1 MEKEKRIFAVGWRLT
16 GNDKRGKMW
25 MNLKER
31 KRERTREEGNW
42 RTKDLFQVIISRDK
56 TH

>member
-31 KRERTREEGNW
+31 KRERRGENE
-42 RTKDLFQVIISRDK
+42 K
-56 TH
+56 TFG